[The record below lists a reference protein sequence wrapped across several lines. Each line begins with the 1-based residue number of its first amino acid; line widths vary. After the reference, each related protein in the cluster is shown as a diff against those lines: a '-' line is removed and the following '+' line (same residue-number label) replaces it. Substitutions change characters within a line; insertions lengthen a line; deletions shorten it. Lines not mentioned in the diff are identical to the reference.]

1 LVGRGILRM
10 VDDAPGCQR
19 VQSEFFA
26 GEVRDAMER
35 VQDYGFTS
43 VPQAGHETLA
53 VFTGG
58 DRSNGVVIAIN
69 DRLYRLRG
77 LQDGEVALY
86 DDLGQRV
93 HLTRSGIEITTPLN
107 ITLSAGQTLRL
118 EAEDIVLHARH
129 SLSKDVDG
137 YGDRLT
143 SPAQGSGTYQTQTWQ
158 DGAVVVPDPPLPIKP
173 PEGP

>member
-1 LVGRGILRM
+1 
-10 VDDAPGCQR
+10 
-19 VQSEFFA
+19 
-26 GEVRDAMER
+26 
-35 VQDYGFTS
+35 
-43 VPQAGHETLA
+43 
-53 VFTGG
+53 
-58 DRSNGVVIAIN
+58 
-69 DRLYRLRG
+69 
-77 LQDGEVALY
+77 
-86 DDLGQRV
+86 LGQRV